1 MSGHGRVIAG
11 AVIEKG
17 GFEWGNGN
25 FPLYDKPDTSYGG
38 MRWGHDLG
46 DLSSVAYSLR
56 LRTVPLR
63 NLGAN
68 MSPETAFEVMSGLET
83 LGLRMD
89 RHCENAIKAAEY
101 LSDHEL
107 VEWIRYPGLKDDPA
121 YELSEKYLKG
131 TGGTMVVFGIKGGK
145 DAGQKFID
153 NLKMFRHVANVG
165 DTRSLAI
172 HPASTTHSQLDD
184 EQLVAA
190 GAPPELVRLSIGIE
204 DIEDIIEDLS
214 QALESTR

>member
-1 MSGHGRVIAG
+1 MAGHGRVIAG

-17 GFEWGNGN
+17 GFDWGNGN

-38 MRWGHDLG
+38 MRWGHDLV

-101 LSDHEL
+101 LSEHEL

-121 YELSEKYLKG
+121 YEL
-131 TGGTMVVFGIKGGK
+131 TNICM
-145 DAGQKFID
+145 
-153 NLKMFRHVANVG
+153 
-165 DTRSLAI
+165 
-172 HPASTTHSQLDD
+172 
-184 EQLVAA
+184 
-190 GAPPELVRLSIGIE
+190 SI
-204 DIEDIIEDLS
+204 
-214 QALESTR
+214 TY

>member
-1 MSGHGRVIAG
+1 MQLLK
-11 AVIEKG
+11 KG
-17 GFEWGNGN
+17 GFDWGNGN
-25 FPLYDKPDTSYGG
+25 FPLFDKPDTSYGG

-46 DLSSVAYSLR
+46 ELSNVAYSLR

-68 MSPETAFEVMSGLET
+68 MSPDTAFEVMSGLET
-83 LGLRMD
+83 LALRME
-89 RHCENAIKAAEY
+89 RHCENAKQAAEY
-101 LSDHEL
+101 LDKHNL
-107 VEWIRYPGLKDDPA
+107 VEWVRFPGLKDDPA
-121 YELSEKYLKG
+121 FELSEKYLQG

-172 HPASTTHSQLDD
+172 HPATTTHSQLDED
-184 EQLVAA
+184 QLIAA
-190 GAPPELVRLSIGIE
+190 GSPPELIRLSIGIE
-204 DIEDIIEDLS
+204 DIEDILGDLG
-214 QALESTR
+214 QALESAS

>member
-1 MSGHGRVIAG
+1 
-11 AVIEKG
+11 
-17 GFEWGNGN
+17 
-25 FPLYDKPDTSYGG
+25 

-68 MSPETAFEVMSGLET
+68 MSPETAEVMSGLET

-107 VEWIRYPGLKDDPA
+107 
-121 YELSEKYLKG
+121 LSG
-131 TGGTMVVFGIKGGK
+131 
-145 DAGQKFID
+145 
-153 NLKMFRHVANVG
+153 
-165 DTRSLAI
+165 
-172 HPASTTHSQLDD
+172 
-184 EQLVAA
+184 
-190 GAPPELVRLSIGIE
+190 
-204 DIEDIIEDLS
+204 
-214 QALESTR
+214 